1 MYFYA
6 SRMNSIATARFS
18 KLSLRVNETN
28 ENHHLWNNRGVWWCH
43 LTIHQADA
51 TAKRLRFSLKTREIE
66 KARERRDRIFQKL
79 ETLEIAVWFPMA
91 FRWIIWRS
99 DRHLFCS
106 LGGSSIRRL
115 KLEVL
120 KIFLTRTSQMSLLYL
135 ICQLYSLDLRSSL
148 LNQMSFVTRESVL

>member
-18 KLSLRVNETN
+18 KLSLRVNQTN

-66 KARERRDRIFQKL
+66 TARERRDRIFQKL
-79 ETLEIAVWFPMA
+79 ETLEIAV
-91 FRWIIWRS
+91 
-99 DRHLFCS
+99 
-106 LGGSSIRRL
+106 
-115 KLEVL
+115 
-120 KIFLTRTSQMSLLYL
+120 
-135 ICQLYSLDLRSSL
+135 
-148 LNQMSFVTRESVL
+148 

>member
-1 MYFYA
+1 MRKFTFFLRKVSYTKQRSGCRFNPL
-6 SRMNSIATARFS
+6 RMNAIATTQFS

-79 ETLEIAVWFPMA
+79 ETLQIAV
-91 FRWIIWRS
+91 
-99 DRHLFCS
+99 
-106 LGGSSIRRL
+106 
-115 KLEVL
+115 
-120 KIFLTRTSQMSLLYL
+120 
-135 ICQLYSLDLRSSL
+135 
-148 LNQMSFVTRESVL
+148 